1 MTPEVSDRRSRGCDE
16 SGIAT
21 VWATA
26 WMLVFVLVGGV
37 GLVLSVAEAR
47 QHQVDAAADLA
58 ALSAAARL
66 QRPGEPCQAAAD
78 VATANHVVLVGCRVA
93 AGDVVVSVRARVVL
107 PFGLHPWVS
116 SWARAGPR

>member
-47 QHQVDAAADLA
+47 QHQVDAAADLRPCRPRRGCNGQG
-58 ALSAAARL
+58 SPAR
-66 QRPGEPCQAAAD
+66 RPP
-78 VATANHVVLVGCRVA
+78 T
-93 AGDVVVSVRARVVL
+93 
-107 PFGLHPWVS
+107 
-116 SWARAGPR
+116 